1 MIAGKSLY
9 SFQFNMK
16 DNTMKKAQVFAGVF
30 ALSAITASTALAGT
44 MTQTYGTFTI
54 NATGTVVTSPTG
66 SPLNSISSFTL
77 PAGETVSSIPPTYF
91 GYANAFL
98 TTLALG
104 QSVTISPLTVP
115 VPTSGSSETLNYTNF
130 LTFGSTG
137 QYTFSLTNLSNVTA
151 NGGLILQGLGLFS
164 DSTGNLGTNL
174 PSEVSFALSQTNSQ
188 GATGIST
195 TFSVPPS
202 MTNVP
207 EPGSLALL
215 GTALITLGLIIRRK
229 SGKGK
234 LTV

>member
-1 MIAGKSLY
+1 
-9 SFQFNMK
+9 
-16 DNTMKKAQVFAGVF
+16 MKKAIVFAGVF
-30 ALSAITASTALAGT
+30 ALSAIGASTALAGT
-44 MTQTYGTFTI
+44 MAQTYGTFTI

-77 PAGETVSSIPPTYF
+77 PADETVSSVPATYF
-91 GYANAFL
+91 GYTNAFL

-104 QSVTISPLTVP
+104 QSVTVNPLTVP
-115 VPTSGSSETLNYTNF
+115 VPKSGSSETLNYMNF
-130 LTFGSTG
+130 LTFGPTG
-137 QYTFSLTNLSNVTA
+137 QYQFSLMNLSNVTA

-164 DSTGNLGTNL
+164 DSTGSLGTNL

-234 LTV
+234 LSV

>member
-1 MIAGKSLY
+1 
-9 SFQFNMK
+9 MK
-16 DNTMKKAQVFAGVF
+16 DSTMKKAIVFAGVF
-30 ALSAITASTALAGT
+30 ALSAIGASTALAGT
-44 MTQTYGTFTI
+44 MAQTYGTFTI

-77 PAGETVSSIPPTYF
+77 PADETVSSIPPTYF
-91 GYANAFL
+91 GYTNAFL

-104 QSVTISPLTVP
+104 QSVAISPLTVP

-137 QYTFSLTNLSNVTA
+137 QYTFSLMNLSNVTA
-151 NGGLILQGLGLFS
+151 NGGLILQGLGFFT
-164 DSTGNLGTNL
+164 DSTGSLGTNL

-229 SGKGK
+229 SVKGK
-234 LTV
+234 LSI

>member
-1 MIAGKSLY
+1 
-9 SFQFNMK
+9 MK
-16 DNTMKKAQVFAGVF
+16 EDTMKKAIVFAGVF
-30 ALSAITASTALAGT
+30 ALSAIGASTALAGT
-44 MTQTYGTFTI
+44 MAQTYGTFTI

-77 PAGETVSSIPPTYF
+77 PADETVSSVPATYF
-91 GYANAFL
+91 GYTNAFL

-104 QSVTISPLTVP
+104 QSVTVNPLTVP
-115 VPTSGSSETLNYTNF
+115 VPKSGSSETLNYMNF
-130 LTFGSTG
+130 LTFGPTG
-137 QYTFSLTNLSNVTA
+137 QYQFSLMNLSNVTA

-164 DSTGNLGTNL
+164 DSTGSLGTNL

-234 LTV
+234 LSV